1 VEAPARP
8 APATAPSAGAA
19 GVPVLTSVRK
29 ALYSSVN
36 LGVGGI
42 EYIVAVFLLKYYM
55 DYTGLDA
62 GLAGLALL
70 LGKLFDAVSDPIMG
84 YVSDHTKTR
93 WGRRRPW
100 FLVGAIPLSVS
111 FIGIFSAN
119 PAWSEMQL
127 FLWLLSMNVL
137 FWSGTTM
144 VMVPHAAFASEMTR
158 THRERISVMGWREGF
173 MAVGL
178 LAGGFAMFVLL
189 ERAVEG
195 ATGAAT
201 ASGLTPDA
209 VTEAARI
216 ARGEAHGTITAWFGL
231 CVCALATVTF
241 LGTRE
246 RAGPYTPPRDT
257 LFGDFADTFRSRP
270 FLLFTFALVI
280 GQIADGLTASL
291 ALFTIEEWWGFGD
304 PHPRFLL
311 IGYMFMAMLSIP
323 LWMRIARHME
333 KAHTFALCTFVAA
346 GALVAMLF
354 VPQIGLWWAYVWL
367 YLAGFSLGG
376 RMVVAMAIVP
386 DIIDDDELRTRTR
399 KDGAYF
405 GMISL
410 LRKLSRSLA
419 MGISG
424 IGLGFFGYAS
434 GVTEQTPEAVRG
446 IMIMFCIVPAV
457 ASGITAVM
465 LLWFPITRAR
475 HEETLEVLGRR
486 HAAQSASLS
495 PETTSPDST

>member
-1 VEAPARP
+1 MQERARP
-8 APATAPSAGAA
+8 DSTPAPSIDPAEAA
-19 GVPVLTSVRK
+19 ILTPTRK

-42 EYIVAVFLLKYYM
+42 EYIAAVFLLKYYT

-62 GLAGLALL
+62 GLAGIALL
-70 LGKLFDAVSDPIMG
+70 LGKIFDAVSDPLMG

-100 FLVGAIPLSVS
+100 FLVGVIPLALS
-111 FIGIFSAN
+111 FIGMFSAS
-119 PAWSEMQL
+119 PSWSETQL
-127 FLWLLSMNVL
+127 FLWLLVMNIL
-137 FWSGTTM
+137 FWAGTTT
-144 VMVPHAAFASEMTR
+144 VMVPHLAFASEMTR
-158 THRERISVMGWREGF
+158 THQERISVMGWREGF

-178 LAGGFAMFVLL
+178 LAGGFVMFVLL

-195 ATGAAT
+195 ATASAA
-201 ASGLTPDA
+201 AAGLTEDLVA
-209 VTEAARI
+209 DSARI
-216 ARGEAHGTITAWFGL
+216 ARGEAHGTITAWLGL
-231 CVCALATVTF
+231 CVCALGIITF

-246 RAGPYTPPRDT
+246 RTGPYTPPRDS

-291 ALFTIEEWWGFGD
+291 ALFTIEEWWGFGG

-311 IGYMFMAMLSIP
+311 IGYMFMAMISIP
-323 LWMRIARHME
+323 IWMRIARYFE
-333 KAHTFALCTFVAA
+333 KAHTYAACTFIATAA
-346 GALVAMLF
+346 LIGMLF
-354 VPQIGLWWAYVWL
+354 VPEIGLWWAYACL
-367 YLAGFSLGG
+367 YGAGIGLGG
-376 RMVVAMAIVP
+376 RMVLGMAIVP
-386 DIIDDDELRTRTR
+386 DIIDDDEMRTRTR

-419 MGISG
+419 MGLSG
-424 IGLGFFGYAS
+424 IGLGFFGYVS
-434 GVTEQTPEAVRG
+434 GVTQQSPEAVRG
-446 IMIMFCIVPAV
+446 IKLMFCVVPAV
-457 ASGITAVM
+457 ASGIAAIM

-475 HEETLEVLGRR
+475 HEETLEVLRRR
-486 HAAQSASLS
+486 HAEPGVRPTSLGPGQS
-495 PETTSPDST
+495 